1 MPLFDSKTLAAD
13 CGGQWHGFPIV
24 PPTGFGMD
32 TRALAAGEIFVAL
45 TTGRR
50 DGHDFLAEAAAR
62 GASGALVSRLVAG
75 SPLPQLLVPDTLVA
89 LQALARAHRAR
100 FAKPVVAVTG
110 SAGKTSTKDLLA
122 VLLASRHDVLAT
134 QGNLNNHIGVPLTL
148 LRIDPARHRAAVI
161 EAGIS
166 GPGEMDVIAALIRP
180 DIAVV
185 TMVGP
190 AHLDGLGSV
199 AGVAREKARLA
210 AHLREGGVA
219 VFPASCC
226 VHEAFRAIPAPML
239 VATPSGFDLEAL
251 PARARPVPFVV
262 RHGGEGTQL
271 CLTWEGRVEEF
282 DFRRVSAGM
291 AGNAALALAAALR
304 LGIGADRLRAR
315 ITAWRPAALR
325 GEVIQQDG
333 CTFYLDCYNA
343 NPASMLDAL
352 DTFTEL
358 APAGEPRLFV
368 VGCMEELGADS
379 AALHRGTGERWP
391 MRAGDRLIVFGTQAE
406 DLAAGVRTRSADAD
420 ILVNPARADA
430 AAALRAFRGAV
441 FLKGS
446 RRYALETLLEG
457 ELAAHAQPHGPGV
470 DGHGGGEVRP
480 AC

>member
-1 MPLFDSKTLAAD
+1 MPVFDPKTLAAD
-13 CGGQWHGFPIV
+13 CGGVWHGFPLV

-32 TRALAAGEIFVAL
+32 TRTLAAGEIFVAL

-50 DGHDFLAEAAAR
+50 DGHDFLAEAAMR
-62 GASGALVSRLVAG
+62 GASAALVSRHVSG
-75 SPLPQLLVPDTLVA
+75 SPLPQLLVDDTLQA

-122 VLLASRHDVLAT
+122 VLLSSRHDVLAT

-148 LRIDPARHRAAVI
+148 LRLDPAKHRAAVV

-166 GPGEMDVIAALIRP
+166 GPGEMDVIASLIAP
-180 DIAVV
+180 DVAVI

-199 AGVAREKARLA
+199 TGVANEKARLA

-239 VATPSGFDLEAL
+239 VATPAGFDLEAL
-251 PARARPVPFVV
+251 PARARAVPFVV
-262 RHGGEGTQL
+262 QHAGEGTQL
-271 CLTWEGRVEEF
+271 CLTWEGSVEEF

-304 LGIGADRLRAR
+304 LGIPADKLRRR

-325 GEVIQQDG
+325 GEVVRHG
-333 CTFYLDCYNA
+333 ETTFYLDCYNA

-352 DTFTEL
+352 ETFTAL
-358 APAGEPRLFV
+358 APADAPRLFV
-368 VGCMEELGADS
+368 VGCMEELGAES

-406 DLAAGVRTRSADAD
+406 DLAAGVRDRHAGAD
-420 ILVNPARADA
+420 ILVNPERPA
-430 AAALRAFRGAV
+430 AAEALRAFRGAV

-446 RRYALETLLEG
+446 RRYALETLLDG
-457 ELAAHAQPHGPGV
+457 GLAVH
-470 DGHGGGEVRP
+470 GHGARAHEGGEVRP

>member
-1 MPLFDSKTLAAD
+1 MPVFDPKTLAAD
-13 CGGQWHGFPIV
+13 CGGVWHGFPLV

-32 TRALAAGEIFVAL
+32 TRTIAGGEIFVAL

-50 DGHDFLAEAAAR
+50 DGHDFLADAAAR
-62 GASGALVSRLVAG
+62 GASAALVSRHVSG
-75 SPLPQLLVPDTLVA
+75 SPLPQLVVPDTLAA
-89 LQALARAHRAR
+89 LHALARAHRSR
-100 FAKPVVAVTG
+100 FTKPVVAVTG

-122 VLLASRHDVLAT
+122 VLLSSRHDVLAT

-148 LRIDPARHRAAVI
+148 LRIDPAKHRAAVI

-180 DIAVV
+180 DVAVI

-190 AHLDGLGSV
+190 AHLDGLGSIT
-199 AGVAREKARLA
+199 GVANEKARLA

-239 VATPSGFDLEAL
+239 VATPTGFDLDAL
-251 PARARPVPFVV
+251 PARARAVPFVV
-262 RHGGEGTQL
+262 QHSGEGTQL
-271 CLTWEGRVEEF
+271 CLTWEGSVEEF

-304 LGIGADRLRAR
+304 LGVPADKLRR
-315 ITAWRPAALR
+315 RVTAWRPAALR
-325 GEVIQQDG
+325 GEVVRQDG
-333 CTFYLDCYNA
+333 STFYLDCYNA

-352 DTFTEL
+352 ETFTAL
-358 APAGEPRLFV
+358 APVGEPRLFV
-368 VGCMEELGADS
+368 VGCMEELGGES
-379 AALHRGTGERWP
+379 ATLHRGTGERWP
-391 MRAGDRLIVFGTQAE
+391 MRAGDRLIVFGSQAE
-406 DLAAGVRTRSADAD
+406 DLAAGVRARHADAE
-420 ILVNPARADA
+420 ILVNPERAAA
-430 AAALRAFRGAV
+430 AAALRGFRGAV

-457 ELAAHAQPHGPGV
+457 NLAAHAHAHGHASH
-470 DGHGGGEVRP
+470 GHGGGEVRP

>member
-1 MPLFDSKTLAAD
+1 MPLFDPKTLAAD
-13 CGGQWHGFPIV
+13 CGGVWHGFPLV

-32 TRALAAGEIFVAL
+32 TRTLAGGEVFVAL

-62 GASGALVSRLVAG
+62 GASAALVSRRVSG
-75 SPLPQLLVPDTLVA
+75 SPLPQMVVPDTLAA
-89 LQALARAHRAR
+89 LHALARAHRSR
-100 FAKPVVAVTG
+100 FTRPVVAVTG

-122 VLLASRHDVLAT
+122 VLLSSRHDVLAT

-148 LRIDPARHRAAVI
+148 LRLDPARHRAAVI

-166 GPGEMDVIAALIRP
+166 GPGEMDVIGALIRP
-180 DIAVV
+180 DLAII

-190 AHLDGLGSV
+190 AHLDGLGSIT
-199 AGVAREKARLA
+199 GVAVEKARLA

-226 VHEAFRAIPAPML
+226 VHEAFRSIPAPML
-239 VATPSGFDLEAL
+239 VATPTGFDLGAL
-251 PARARPVPFVV
+251 PARARAVPFVV
-262 RHGGEGTQL
+262 QHSAEGTQL
-271 CLTWEGRVEEF
+271 CLTWEGAVEEF

-304 LGIGADRLRAR
+304 LGIPADKLRKR

-325 GEVIQQDG
+325 GEVIRQG
-333 CTFYLDCYNA
+333 GSIFYLDCYNA

-352 DTFTEL
+352 ETFTAL

-368 VGCMEELGADS
+368 VGCMEELGAES

-391 MRAGDRLIVFGTQAE
+391 VRAGDRLIVFGTQAD
-406 DLAAGVRTRSADAD
+406 DLAAGVHARHAGADIMVNPERAVAADA
-420 ILVNPARADA
+420 
-430 AAALRAFRGAV
+430 LRRFRGAV

-457 ELAAHAQPHGPGV
+457 GLAAHAHTHGQAAG
-470 DGHGGGEVRP
+470 GHGGGEVRP